1 MWRDGV
7 NRDVLKI
14 SPNAQHPKDP
24 TKKNHRAEYYS
35 RSRGNQGGTYPPMQ
49 LWYNSRERR
58 KLEKDKVDELGGQV
72 LPVRDPDAGIII
84 VRIVVKLFSD
94 GGVRAVSV
102 LALVSVLR
110 VASEQKQGI
119 AAEAGQD
126 L

>member
-1 MWRDGV
+1 
-7 NRDVLKI
+7 
-14 SPNAQHPKDP
+14 
-24 TKKNHRAEYYS
+24 
-35 RSRGNQGGTYPPMQ
+35 
-49 LWYNSRERR
+49 
-58 KLEKDKVDELGGQV
+58 LGGQV